1 MLSWLHQKRGSAR
14 DFWLRRSESS
24 SGEEKHV
31 TACLCRSLSSLLP
44 LNPSKS
50 RLLLF
55 LWPLIPPCAHV
66 SQTSTAWTHEVF
78 ARGQDKVVGE
88 SLLCMFPFWPLSILT
103 PFQAGEEGSRMTPTI
118 VWGVSASIDL
128 LQRNIWPSALFPLSF
143 LLYLGGAVEGWRDC
157 LKSWGAGGREL
168 WPSRGAVPSRVFA
181 RPTWNESSKQ
191 NKEKTKK
198 RILKKK
204 QTKKVK
210 KKKKKIFFF

>member
-55 LWPLIPPCAHV
+55 LWPSIPPCAHV

-78 ARGQDKVVGE
+78 ARGQDKVVGL
-88 SLLCMFPFWPLSILT
+88 SLLCMFPFWPFKHSNPLPSWGRGQLYD
-103 PFQAGEEGSRMTPTI
+103 PYYCMGSKCIHWLVSEKYLDLQPSFLCLFCFIWGGGLWRGGGI
-118 VWGVSASIDL
+118 VWNLEG
-128 LQRNIWPSALFPLSF
+128 
-143 LLYLGGAVEGWRDC
+143 LGGENCDLPVEPFLPVC
-157 LKSWGAGGREL
+157 LRVQREMSRPNRTKRKQKSIKQ
-168 WPSRGAVPSRVFA
+168 
-181 RPTWNESSKQ
+181 KQ
-191 NKEKTKK
+191 NKKS
-198 RILKKK
+198 
-204 QTKKVK
+204 
-210 KKKKKIFFF
+210 